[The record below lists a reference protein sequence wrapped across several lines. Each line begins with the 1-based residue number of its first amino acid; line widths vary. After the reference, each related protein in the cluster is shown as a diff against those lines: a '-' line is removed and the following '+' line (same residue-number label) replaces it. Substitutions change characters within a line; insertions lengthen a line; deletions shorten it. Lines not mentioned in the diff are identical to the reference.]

1 MQLYNTLTRKK
12 EEFKPI
18 GDFVKFY
25 SCGPTVYNFAHIGNF
40 RAYIV
45 ADLLKRALM
54 MNGFKVEHV
63 MNLTDVDDKTIRD
76 SKAEGVS
83 LKEFTERYTK
93 YFFED
98 MAALNVLDANLYPKA
113 TMHVNEMIS
122 MTQQLLDSGIAY
134 KTDDGIYFSV
144 SKFENYGDL
153 AGIDISSLKEG
164 ASTRVL
170 KDEYDKESANDFAL
184 WKFYSENDGDVVWD
198 APFGRGRPGW
208 HIECSAMST
217 KYLGEHIDIHSGG
230 IDLIFPHHTNE
241 IAQSEACFHTK
252 FVNYWVHNEHLLVD
266 GKKMAKSFKNFY
278 TLRDILEK
286 GYNPLAVR
294 LLLISTHYRQP
305 LNFTFEL
312 LEKAERDVISFTDFY
327 MSLRELNESG
337 KFGSDDIVFGL
348 KEKDDD
354 FSEAIADD
362 LNVSRALAA
371 VYELMNLVNKSSP
384 DEGSARLA
392 LELFLK
398 FDSIFRFIDYDIK
411 QLTEEEKEL
420 VAKRDK
426 AREEKD
432 WKTAD
437 ALRDELKEKGIELRD
452 TKEGTIAR
460 KR

>member
-1 MQLYNTLTRKK
+1 MQIYNTLTRQK

-18 GDFVKFY
+18 ADYVKFY

-45 ADLLKRALM
+45 ADLLKRSLM
-54 MNGFKVEHV
+54 LEGLKVEHV

-76 SKAEGVS
+76 SKAEGIS
-83 LKEFTERYTK
+83 LKEFTEKYTK

-98 MAALNVLDANLYPKA
+98 MASLNIMDANVYPKA
-113 TMHVNEMIS
+113 TDHVKEMIEI
-122 MTQQLLDSGIAY
+122 TQKLLEEGIAY
-134 KTDDGIYFSV
+134 RSEDGIYFSV
-144 SKFENYGDL
+144 SKFKNYGEL
-153 AGIDISSLKEG
+153 AGIDTSKLKEG

-184 WKFYSENDGDVVWD
+184 WKFYTEEDGNVVWD

-252 FVNYWVHNEHLLVD
+252 FVNYWVHNEHLLVN

-278 TLRDILEK
+278 TLRDILKK

-305 LNFTFEL
+305 LNFTFDL
-312 LEKAERDVISFTDFY
+312 LEKAERDIVTFTNFH
-327 MSLRELNESG
+327 LNVKDKVSRKSYG
-337 KFGSDDIVFGL
+337 NDDIAFGL
-348 KEKDDD
+348 KEK
-354 FSEAIADD
+354 SEEFESALSDD
-362 LNVSRALAA
+362 LNVSKALAA
-371 VYELMNLVNKSSP
+371 VHEFMSLVNKSEM
-384 DEGSARLA
+384 DEESARLA
-392 LELFLK
+392 NELFLK
-398 FDSIFRFIDYDIK
+398 FDSVFRFVDYDIK
-411 QLTEEEKEL
+411 MLTDNEKKLIE
-420 VAKRDK
+420 KREK
-426 AREEKD
+426 ARAEKD
-432 WKTAD
+432 WNTAD
-437 ALRDELKEKGIELRD
+437 KIRDELKDKGIELRD